1 MVANSLVPFA
11 NSLSPQNDALTVVVT
26 FTVLWIIDLSAR
38 SIWPFLLPAQF
49 FKDPKSARVLGR
61 HTMDIS
67 AMSLFFYFAMQIDRD
82 PDFQKISQLTPVERT
97 YYSHPTCTL
106 LILCQLAYQVK
117 NTMDTYM
124 YGDGIVFYLHHI
136 GTGVLCAF
144 GTYPFLHAQA
154 PFFLGHV
161 EISTAFL
168 CVLGLFDDDHGIV
181 GFGAMYP
188 KLKILFAIFF
198 AGAFIPIRC
207 IIWPYFSYFFWLDML
222 AVLETGPHSAGVII
236 YALVVNAGLTVL
248 QFYWLYEI
256 IVKMCQELGGAINGA
271 RGVSKS
277 EKSE

>member
-1 MVANSLVPFA
+1 MVANSLVPET
-11 NSLSPQNDALTVVVT
+11 NEVITVVVA
-26 FTVLWIIDLSAR
+26 FTVLWIIDLGSR
-38 SIWPFLLPAQF
+38 CIWPNLLPAQF

-67 AMSLFFYFAMQIDRD
+67 AMSLFFYLALQIDKD
-82 PDFQKISQLTPVERT
+82 PEFQKIQQLTPVERT

-124 YGDGIVFYLHHI
+124 YSDGIVFYLHHI
-136 GTGVLCAF
+136 GTGILCAF

-181 GFGAMYP
+181 GFGDHYP
-188 KLKILFAIFF
+188 KTKILFAICF
-198 AGAFIPIRC
+198 AGSFIPIRC
-207 IIWPYFSYFFWLDML
+207 IIWPHFSYFFWNDML
-222 AVLETGPHSAGVII
+222 AVLEAGAAHSAGVI
-236 YALVVNAGLTVL
+236 YYSLVVNAGLTVL

-256 IVKMCQELGGAINGA
+256 IVKMVAELGSALKAAGGD
-271 RGVSKS
+271 SKS
-277 EKSE
+277 EKAE